1 MAFVPFTGELDP
13 PEKQSSQFVPFTGE
27 LDDADNKDAQFVS
40 FTGKLDSA
48 PVEEAPVADEFAG
61 FFGPTPSAVE
71 PTATVTAPPR
81 VRTARDQEFAAGEEA
96 ITGIKAG
103 AKGLANLP
111 AIFALQTDAGVIG
124 FRQRELDAFAALD
137 RGETITPA
145 QASNMGVDFA
155 RILRYQKAN
164 PEEREKFKVFNQ
176 QSVDTAKVGVQEGLK
191 LYAEFTKEI
200 EKVKGRTPDA
210 TDIETATDFANWLS
224 YNIGSGA
231 VQLAPVILAAVT
243 TGGVGA
249 FGVGTALAGQE
260 TIQNRLQFVLEQT
273 KGQTPQEQAD
283 AVEKY
288 LRETGNTTAL
298 ISLASGALDLAGPV
312 GTILRKQLN
321 KEFGKEAV
329 KYATKTEAAKAALK
343 RTPRELLEEGATGG
357 AQEALQIGGERYLEE
372 QTGDVFSDENI
383 KRVINAAAAEAAGGV
398 AGSGFNVATSVGQ
411 QYVQERAAADLKRQL
426 ADKLRQANAEELG
439 TVFDSLITQIKAEN
453 PGISEIDAT
462 TQAGKRLVTL
472 GGIDRGVTKTRTRRT
487 KPSVPVS
494 SGEEA
499 IGDTTTES
507 TEAGVEAVGVS
518 GAPVGD
524 VGGGAEPTLDTL
536 DPAIKA
542 RAEEIVAE
550 AADLGA
556 TIPMDLA
563 VERAT
568 TELTETTETTPAET
582 TEAAP
587 TKTDFVLSSAYKEV
601 GALQRELNELRKRM
615 LELDSQASSYV
626 SGDKRGRLVTPRKG
640 SERWNE
646 WQNTSKEANKALEEY
661 QKVEQAFKKA
671 SASYLADPANAE
683 EIARIRAEGKPTPA
697 ATPKAAPTETT
708 PAETTAAPAES
719 IVETP
724 ATDPVGFARVQ
735 AIDSFDRR
743 NSSDYSD
750 PEEAIDSGLD
760 NLNDTLTEYGV
771 TDRFVREQAV
781 EAYRNEIA
789 RLKGEAAP
797 TETVSLDQV
806 TSTTSE
812 SELPINP
819 ETGLKPP
826 GRRGRKAVVRTPEEQ
841 AAADAQRKDR
851 QKVGRDAIRTVEKAQ
866 KVIEKPFN
874 QDDYA
879 TLDEAR
885 AAGMELQQERM
896 NALIDAFTILN
907 DRNISPTSKAKQSAK
922 AVVDHPSVDQQERQI
937 AQARASQPQTARSG
951 SLGQFANADLDPSYL
966 VENFDTADKVLAY
979 ILRSG
984 NAFEKLLAQRIKPF
998 LKGVKVVI
1006 VNNPE
1011 TDIPDAKT
1019 RKAFKG
1025 AMGLY
1030 AETGK
1035 DRTIY
1040 LSNLRDLEGIN
1051 NVTFLHEAVH
1061 GATMAQINA
1070 YLEDS
1075 NSVSPQARAAIKDM
1089 QDIMLQA
1096 YKYYAILQAGGRT
1109 DGVTDQLYDLDA
1121 FTDLKE
1127 FVAYGLTQP
1136 EMQTFLRGVP
1146 GKYTFNAK
1154 TTNLGLLT
1162 KFVQSIR
1169 KLFNM
1174 GPQYDS
1180 AFQDLVVVTDQLL
1193 RAEGPQPSQGTIIA
1207 AAKKIKKQNKTL
1219 EKIFKSTNAS
1229 AKNAG
1234 IGQLIMETRN
1244 GKDAIRLLRSVYDA
1258 LTVNAVR
1265 KLSYVFT
1272 TEDVTRWAGDR
1283 IVNLQKVNDAVQ
1295 DMAGMRAKMIRELAE
1310 RVPQW
1315 VKFGQKYE
1323 KGGQTLGDVMNAS
1336 TLLRVDPTQHKD
1348 LTDALNNDTQL
1359 QQLKAAYQAAL
1370 NDPAKTPRQRTA
1382 AKGAVTKRENEL
1394 KTVYQGGTVINPDTG
1409 EKYIIEGWEQLGK
1422 YGKGEGH
1429 EIFSMA
1435 KDAYKDI
1442 FNLHQQLLI
1451 DKITKANIPGQVNN
1465 PSTPKGKL
1473 IAQITQSFQEA
1484 QQLGLY
1490 FPLMRYGNFW
1500 LRIGKGKSGEFYMF
1514 ESATARNNYARKRAE
1529 EAGKDYEDVLA
1540 DQSFEVGDD
1549 LSTIR
1554 NEVVESSQMLKDIFK
1569 ALEDGAVVNPLTG
1582 KAGISDVDAIKDQV
1596 YQMYLM
1602 TLPDKDIRKK
1612 FTHRQGKTG
1621 FSADVLR
1628 NFIVSQ
1634 HTASNQ
1640 LSRLAYADEIRMA
1653 IGSAYAELAGN
1664 PDALKL
1670 RAFVDEIATRA
1681 TAEMTPQVPGEF
1693 NWDQL
1698 ASLGNQAVFYYMLTS
1713 PKSALVQMTQLPIV
1727 GIPVLAAEYGP
1738 VETAK
1743 VTARY
1748 SNLFNKLG
1756 TTKRDAAGNVVTKW
1770 GEPSI
1775 NDSAYVN
1782 KHPDLN
1788 YRKILKR
1795 AWQAGQDKDLFMSTY
1810 ASDMTARAQVPT
1822 AVYKGRLR
1830 RGFRATLDFMGG
1842 AFHHLERIA
1851 RETMYMSAF
1860 ELEFARAKK
1869 QGLND
1874 NQAATKA
1881 IDVATGLV
1889 YEALFNYSQYN
1900 KPRLMKANAAT
1911 KLGTQFMSY
1920 PLQVTSYLVRNF
1932 YGMLPYLNKEDKR
1945 DAAIKFF
1952 GTLFMTGLFAGVVGL
1967 PGYSMILGMA
1977 EGIREL
1983 MRPDME
1989 DEEADEYYDKDDD
2002 GNPLGRRNLKLWAE
2016 EWLIPTY
2023 FGPESDLATALG
2035 LTDEQALTLQRSVK
2049 MGPISALTDLNV
2061 GASTSLDGMWITEE
2075 VPAATSREAWQNFLL
2090 GLAGPFGSMGE
2101 QIFASLDD
2109 FNNGDMNKG
2118 FEKLSPAFIRGLIA
2132 SNRLREEGSQS
2143 SKGDQIRDA
2152 EWYTT
2157 GKLLAQSLGFQ
2168 STEVAEIQKKNFK
2181 AKQLEI
2187 KIGKEKEKV
2196 LARLDKEIRRF
2207 ENNPTDVNEEAVEE
2221 ALLDIE
2227 RYNYKNGHNAISG
2240 ETLAKSIQGRMKRRS
2255 LSIDGLSVSPKQA
2268 PFIYPLVEKTTVP
2281 QE

>member
-155 RILRYQKAN
+155 RIINYQAADPKKRGEYKA
-164 PEEREKFKVFNQ
+164 FNQ
-176 QSVDTAKVGVQEGLK
+176 QSVDKAKVGVQEGLK
-191 LYAEFTKEI
+191 LYAEFTKEM

-312 GTILRKQLN
+312 GTILRKQLS

-329 KYATKTEAAKAALK
+329 KYDTKTQAAKAALK

-383 KRVINAAAAEAAGGV
+383 KRVTNAAAAEAAGGV

-439 TVFDSLITQIKAEN
+439 TVFDALVTQIKAEN

-524 VGGGAEPTLDTL
+524 VGGRTEPVFDTL

-582 TEAAP
+582 AAAP
-587 TKTDFVLSSAYKEV
+587 AAPALPEAKPDEPSMPLSAQS
-601 GALQRELNELRKRM
+601 R
-615 LELDSQASSYV
+615 S
-626 SGDKRGRLVTPRKG
+626 KG
-640 SERWNE
+640 SVSAIPMSLLTSPEALERAAKILSPARPDPENVI
-646 WQNTSKEANKALEEY
+646 KALNLAAERGGLAEW
-661 QKVEQAFKKA
+661 EARAIAFG
-671 SASYLADPANAE
+671 SD
-683 EIARIRAEGKPTPA
+683 T
-697 ATPKAAPTETT
+697 APTETT

-841 AAADAQRKDR
+841 AAAEAQRKSR

-1169 KLFNM
+1169 KMFNM

-1258 LTVNAVR
+1258 LTVSAVR

-1323 KGGQTLGDVMNAS
+1323 KGGQTLGDVMHAS
-1336 TLLRVDPTQHKD
+1336 TLLGVDPTQHKD

-1435 KDAYKDI
+1435 KDAYKDT

-1795 AWQAGQDKDLFMSTY
+1795 AWEAGQDKDLFMSTY

-1952 GTLFMTGLFAGVVGL
+1952 GTIGMTGLFAGVVGL
-1967 PGYSMILGMA
+1967 PG
-1977 EGIREL
+1977 
-1983 MRPDME
+1983 
-1989 DEEADEYYDKDDD
+1989 
-2002 GNPLGRRNLKLWAE
+2002 
-2016 EWLIPTY
+2016 
-2023 FGPESDLATALG
+2023 
-2035 LTDEQALTLQRSVK
+2035 
-2049 MGPISALTDLNV
+2049 
-2061 GASTSLDGMWITEE
+2061 
-2075 VPAATSREAWQNFLL
+2075 
-2090 GLAGPFGSMGE
+2090 
-2101 QIFASLDD
+2101 
-2109 FNNGDMNKG
+2109 
-2118 FEKLSPAFIRGLIA
+2118 IA
-2132 SNRLREEGSQS
+2132 
-2143 SKGDQIRDA
+2143 
-2152 EWYTT
+2152 
-2157 GKLLAQSLGFQ
+2157 
-2168 STEVAEIQKKNFK
+2168 
-2181 AKQLEI
+2181 
-2187 KIGKEKEKV
+2187 
-2196 LARLDKEIRRF
+2196 
-2207 ENNPTDVNEEAVEE
+2207 
-2221 ALLDIE
+2221 
-2227 RYNYKNGHNAISG
+2227 
-2240 ETLAKSIQGRMKRRS
+2240 
-2255 LSIDGLSVSPKQA
+2255 
-2268 PFIYPLVEKTTVP
+2268 
-2281 QE
+2281 

>member
-1 MAFVPFTGELDP
+1 MGNPFE
-13 PEKQSSQFVPFTGE
+13 QFAPKPITKEEINPF
-27 LDDADNKDAQFVS
+27 AQFALQPEVS
-40 FTGKLDSA
+40 AIEADKEEKTNPFAQFTPQSKT

-191 LYAEFTKEI
+191 LYAEFTKEM

-260 TIQNRLQFVLEQT
+260 TIQNRLQFILEQT

-298 ISLASGALDLAGPV
+298 ISLASGLLDLAGPV
-312 GTILRKQLN
+312 GTILRKQLS

-524 VGGGAEPTLDTL
+524 VGGRTEPVLDTL

-587 TKTDFVLSSAYKEV
+587 
-601 GALQRELNELRKRM
+601 
-615 LELDSQASSYV
+615 
-626 SGDKRGRLVTPRKG
+626 
-640 SERWNE
+640 
-646 WQNTSKEANKALEEY
+646 
-661 QKVEQAFKKA
+661 
-671 SASYLADPANAE
+671 
-683 EIARIRAEGKPTPA
+683 A
-697 ATPKAAPTETT
+697 ATT
-708 PAETTAAPAES
+708 APAES

-1154 TTNLGLLT
+1154 TTNLGLL
-1162 KFVQSIR
+1162 
-1169 KLFNM
+1169 
-1174 GPQYDS
+1174 
-1180 AFQDLVVVTDQLL
+1180 
-1193 RAEGPQPSQGTIIA
+1193 IIA

-1822 AVYKGRLR
+1822 AVYKGRFR

>member
-1 MAFVPFTGELDP
+1 MRFVPLEEDEGKPQPQGL
-13 PEKQSSQFVPFTGE
+13 QLNFVP
-27 LDDADNKDAQFVS
+27 LDEE
-40 FTGKLDSA
+40 

-191 LYAEFTKEI
+191 LYAEFTKEM

-260 TIQNRLQFVLEQT
+260 TIQNRLQFILEQT

-298 ISLASGALDLAGPV
+298 ISLASGLLDLAGPV
-312 GTILRKQLN
+312 GTILRKQLS

-357 AQEALQIGGERYLEE
+357 AQEALQIGGEFYLEE
-372 QTGDVFSDENI
+372 QVGDVFSDENI
-383 KRVINAAAAEAAGGV
+383 DRLINAAAAEAVGGV

-411 QYVQERAAADLKRQL
+411 QMIDQRVAKELNRQL
-426 ADKLRQANAEELG
+426 NAAFKKANADELAL
-439 TVFDSLITQIKAEN
+439 FFESLVAQVKAEN
-453 PGISEIDAT
+453 PGMSEIDAHKA
-462 TQAGKRLVTL
+462 AGRRLMNS
-472 GGIDRGVTKTRTRRT
+472 GGIDRGTTKTRTRRT

-568 TELTETTETTPAET
+568 TELTET
-582 TEAAP
+582 
-587 TKTDFVLSSAYKEV
+587 
-601 GALQRELNELRKRM
+601 
-615 LELDSQASSYV
+615 
-626 SGDKRGRLVTPRKG
+626 
-640 SERWNE
+640 
-646 WQNTSKEANKALEEY
+646 
-661 QKVEQAFKKA
+661 
-671 SASYLADPANAE
+671 
-683 EIARIRAEGKPTPA
+683 
-697 ATPKAAPTETT
+697 TETT

-841 AAADAQRKDR
+841 AAAEAQRKDR

-1051 NVTFLHEAVH
+1051 NVTFLHEVVH

-1070 YLEDS
+1070 YLEDP

-1169 KLFNM
+1169 KMFNM

-1193 RAEGPQPSQGTIIA
+1193 RAEGPQPSQTPQGTITA
-1207 AAKKIKKQNKTL
+1207 PAKKVQAANKTL
-1219 EKIFKSTNAS
+1219 LKILRSNQSTDLN
-1229 AKNAG
+1229 KG
-1234 IGQLIMETRN
+1234 IGQLFFETRN
-1244 GKDAIRLLRSVYDA
+1244 LKDAIRLLKAAYGA
-1258 LTVNAVR
+1258 LDVAKLKYTLGTLTTDDITRWIGDDIVNIKVVNNAV
-1265 KLSYVFT
+1265 
-1272 TEDVTRWAGDR
+1272 E
-1283 IVNLQKVNDAVQ
+1283 
-1295 DMAGMRAKMIRELAE
+1295 DMAGMRAKMIRELSE
-1310 RVPQW
+1310 KVPEW
-1315 VKFGQKYE
+1315 IKFIRNYE
-1323 KGGQTLGDVMNAS
+1323 EGGRILGDVMNAS
-1336 TLLRVDPTQHKD
+1336 TLLRIDPSLHKD
-1348 LTDALNNDTQL
+1348 LADALQNDIEIQR
-1359 QQLKAAYQAAL
+1359 LKAEYKAAL
-1370 NDPAKTPRQRTA
+1370 ADPNKTPQQR
-1382 AKGAVTKRENEL
+1382 GAVKALITKRENNL
-1394 KTVYQGGTVINPDTG
+1394 KVVYEGGTVPNPDTG
-1409 EKYIIEGWEQLGK
+1409 EKYVIRGWNKLGTYDK
-1422 YGKGEGH
+1422 GKGH
-1429 EIFSMA
+1429 KIYIMA
-1435 KDAYKDI
+1435 RDAYKDI
-1442 FNLHQQLLI
+1442 FNTHQKLLI
-1451 DKITKANIPGQVNN
+1451 EKITNSNIPGQVNN

-1473 IAQITQSFQEA
+1473 MAEITQSFQET

-1490 FPLMRYGNFW
+1490 FPLMRYGPFH
-1500 LRIGKGKSGEFYMF
+1500 LRIGKGKQEQVYMF
-1514 ESATARNNYARKRAE
+1514 ESATARNNYAFKRADE
-1529 EAGKDYEDVLA
+1529 MGKKYKDLISDQTFKVSDDV
-1540 DQSFEVGDD
+1540 QG
-1549 LSTIR
+1549 IR
-1554 NEVVESSQMLKDIFK
+1554 NQIVESSQTLKSIFK
-1569 ALEDGAVVNPLTG
+1569 ALEDGSVIDPVTG

-1634 HTASNQ
+1634 HTAANQ
-1640 LSRLAYADEIRMA
+1640 LSRLAYADKIRLG
-1653 IGSAYAELAGN
+1653 IGAAYAELAGN

-1670 RAFVDEIATRA
+1670 STFVDEISLRA
-1681 TAEMTPQVPGEF
+1681 QAEMQPSSTEGL
-1693 NWDQL
+1693 NLDKL
-1698 ASLGNQAVFYYMLTS
+1698 ATIGNQITFFYLLTA
-1713 PKSALVQMTQLPIV
+1713 PKSAIAQMTQLPMV
-1727 GIPVLAAEYGP
+1727 GIPVLSAEYGP

-1743 VTARY
+1743 VVARY

-1756 TTKRDAAGNVVTKW
+1756 TAKRDANGNIVTNW
-1770 GEPSI
+1770 GEPSV
-1775 NDSAYVN
+1775 NDSSYIN
-1782 KHPDLN
+1782 KHPDPV
-1788 YRKILKR
+1788 YRAQLKR
-1795 AWQAGQDKDLFMSTY
+1795 AWQAGQDKDLYMSTFT
-1810 ASDMTARAQVPT
+1810 ADMTGRAKVPT
-1822 AVYKGRLR
+1822 AVY
-1830 RGFRATLDFMGG
+1830 RGLPSRIIRSTMNFMSG
-1842 AFHHLERIA
+1842 AFHHSERIT
-1851 RETMYMSAF
+1851 RELMYMSAF
-1860 ELEFARAKK
+1860 ELEYARATKK
-1869 QGLND
+1869 GLSPKD
-1874 NQAATKA
+1874 AGDKGIAAATKLQ
-1881 IDVATGLV
+1881 ID
-1889 YEALFNYSQYN
+1889 ALFNYSQYN
-1900 KPRLMKANAAT
+1900 KPRYMKGPIAKT
-1911 KLGTQFMSY
+1911 FTQFMTFAI
-1920 PLQVTSYLVRNF
+1920 QMTSFMVRNF
-1932 YGMLPYLNKEDKR
+1932 YNHIRITATMQERKE
-1945 DAAIKFF
+1945 AAIMFY
-1952 GTLFMTGLFAGVVGL
+1952 GTMLSAGLFAGVPGLWGYSLIVGL
-1967 PGYSMILGMA
+1967 LEGM
-1977 EGIREL
+1977 REAF
-1983 MRPDME
+1983 RPDME
-1989 DEEADEYYDKDDD
+1989 DEEEADPFYDVNDS
-2002 GNPLGRRNLKLWAE
+2002 GNPLGYRSLDNWFRTWY
-2016 EWLIPTY
+2016 IPTY
-2023 FGPESDLATALG
+2023 FGRGSDFADYFN
-2035 LTDEQALTLQRSVK
+2035 LTDKQAEVLQRSIT
-2049 MGPISALTDLNV
+2049 MGPISALTDLNI
-2061 GASTSLDGMWITEE
+2061 GSSTSLDGMFLRDSIPTEK
-2075 VPAATSREAWQNFLL
+2075 F
-2090 GLAGPFGSMGE
+2090 
-2101 QIFASLDD
+2101 
-2109 FNNGDMNKG
+2109 
-2118 FEKLSPAFIRGLIA
+2118 
-2132 SNRLREEGSQS
+2132 
-2143 SKGDQIRDA
+2143 
-2152 EWYTT
+2152 
-2157 GKLLAQSLGFQ
+2157 
-2168 STEVAEIQKKNFK
+2168 
-2181 AKQLEI
+2181 
-2187 KIGKEKEKV
+2187 
-2196 LARLDKEIRRF
+2196 
-2207 ENNPTDVNEEAVEE
+2207 
-2221 ALLDIE
+2221 
-2227 RYNYKNGHNAISG
+2227 
-2240 ETLAKSIQGRMKRRS
+2240 
-2255 LSIDGLSVSPKQA
+2255 
-2268 PFIYPLVEKTTVP
+2268 
-2281 QE
+2281 

>member
-27 LDDADNKDAQFVS
+27 LDDADNKDVQFVS

-48 PVEEAPVADEFAG
+48 PVEEAPVVDEFAG

-81 VRTARDQEFAAGEEA
+81 VRTAQDQEFAAGEEA

-191 LYAEFTKEI
+191 LYAEFTKEM

-298 ISLASGALDLAGPV
+298 ISLASGLLDLAGPV

-357 AQEALQIGGERYLEE
+357 AQEILQIGGERYLEE

-524 VGGGAEPTLDTL
+524 VGGRTEPVFDTL

-568 TELTETTETTPAET
+568 TELTET
-582 TEAAP
+582 
-587 TKTDFVLSSAYKEV
+587 
-601 GALQRELNELRKRM
+601 
-615 LELDSQASSYV
+615 
-626 SGDKRGRLVTPRKG
+626 
-640 SERWNE
+640 
-646 WQNTSKEANKALEEY
+646 
-661 QKVEQAFKKA
+661 
-671 SASYLADPANAE
+671 
-683 EIARIRAEGKPTPA
+683 
-697 ATPKAAPTETT
+697 TETT

-841 AAADAQRKDR
+841 AAAEAQRKSR

-922 AVVDHPSVDQQERQI
+922 AVVDHPSVDRQERQI

-951 SLGQFANADLDPSYL
+951 SLGQFANSDLDPTYL

-979 ILRSG
+979 ILRTG

-1089 QDIMLQA
+1089 QDISSL
-1096 YKYYAILQAGGRT
+1096 R
-1109 DGVTDQLYDLDA
+1109 
-1121 FTDLKE
+1121 LK
-1127 FVAYGLTQP
+1127 
-1136 EMQTFLRGVP
+1136 
-1146 GKYTFNAK
+1146 
-1154 TTNLGLLT
+1154 
-1162 KFVQSIR
+1162 
-1169 KLFNM
+1169 KLK
-1174 GPQYDS
+1174 P
-1180 AFQDLVVVTDQLL
+1180 
-1193 RAEGPQPSQGTIIA
+1193 
-1207 AAKKIKKQNKTL
+1207 K
-1219 EKIFKSTNAS
+1219 
-1229 AKNAG
+1229 
-1234 IGQLIMETRN
+1234 
-1244 GKDAIRLLRSVYDA
+1244 
-1258 LTVNAVR
+1258 
-1265 KLSYVFT
+1265 
-1272 TEDVTRWAGDR
+1272 
-1283 IVNLQKVNDAVQ
+1283 
-1295 DMAGMRAKMIRELAE
+1295 
-1310 RVPQW
+1310 
-1315 VKFGQKYE
+1315 
-1323 KGGQTLGDVMNAS
+1323 
-1336 TLLRVDPTQHKD
+1336 
-1348 LTDALNNDTQL
+1348 
-1359 QQLKAAYQAAL
+1359 
-1370 NDPAKTPRQRTA
+1370 
-1382 AKGAVTKRENEL
+1382 TKR
-1394 KTVYQGGTVINPDTG
+1394 
-1409 EKYIIEGWEQLGK
+1409 
-1422 YGKGEGH
+1422 
-1429 EIFSMA
+1429 
-1435 KDAYKDI
+1435 
-1442 FNLHQQLLI
+1442 
-1451 DKITKANIPGQVNN
+1451 
-1465 PSTPKGKL
+1465 
-1473 IAQITQSFQEA
+1473 
-1484 QQLGLY
+1484 
-1490 FPLMRYGNFW
+1490 
-1500 LRIGKGKSGEFYMF
+1500 
-1514 ESATARNNYARKRAE
+1514 
-1529 EAGKDYEDVLA
+1529 
-1540 DQSFEVGDD
+1540 
-1549 LSTIR
+1549 
-1554 NEVVESSQMLKDIFK
+1554 
-1569 ALEDGAVVNPLTG
+1569 
-1582 KAGISDVDAIKDQV
+1582 
-1596 YQMYLM
+1596 
-1602 TLPDKDIRKK
+1602 
-1612 FTHRQGKTG
+1612 
-1621 FSADVLR
+1621 
-1628 NFIVSQ
+1628 
-1634 HTASNQ
+1634 
-1640 LSRLAYADEIRMA
+1640 
-1653 IGSAYAELAGN
+1653 
-1664 PDALKL
+1664 
-1670 RAFVDEIATRA
+1670 
-1681 TAEMTPQVPGEF
+1681 
-1693 NWDQL
+1693 
-1698 ASLGNQAVFYYMLTS
+1698 
-1713 PKSALVQMTQLPIV
+1713 
-1727 GIPVLAAEYGP
+1727 
-1738 VETAK
+1738 
-1743 VTARY
+1743 
-1748 SNLFNKLG
+1748 
-1756 TTKRDAAGNVVTKW
+1756 
-1770 GEPSI
+1770 
-1775 NDSAYVN
+1775 
-1782 KHPDLN
+1782 
-1788 YRKILKR
+1788 
-1795 AWQAGQDKDLFMSTY
+1795 
-1810 ASDMTARAQVPT
+1810 
-1822 AVYKGRLR
+1822 
-1830 RGFRATLDFMGG
+1830 
-1842 AFHHLERIA
+1842 
-1851 RETMYMSAF
+1851 
-1860 ELEFARAKK
+1860 
-1869 QGLND
+1869 
-1874 NQAATKA
+1874 
-1881 IDVATGLV
+1881 
-1889 YEALFNYSQYN
+1889 
-1900 KPRLMKANAAT
+1900 
-1911 KLGTQFMSY
+1911 
-1920 PLQVTSYLVRNF
+1920 
-1932 YGMLPYLNKEDKR
+1932 
-1945 DAAIKFF
+1945 
-1952 GTLFMTGLFAGVVGL
+1952 
-1967 PGYSMILGMA
+1967 
-1977 EGIREL
+1977 
-1983 MRPDME
+1983 
-1989 DEEADEYYDKDDD
+1989 
-2002 GNPLGRRNLKLWAE
+2002 
-2016 EWLIPTY
+2016 
-2023 FGPESDLATALG
+2023 
-2035 LTDEQALTLQRSVK
+2035 
-2049 MGPISALTDLNV
+2049 
-2061 GASTSLDGMWITEE
+2061 
-2075 VPAATSREAWQNFLL
+2075 
-2090 GLAGPFGSMGE
+2090 
-2101 QIFASLDD
+2101 
-2109 FNNGDMNKG
+2109 
-2118 FEKLSPAFIRGLIA
+2118 
-2132 SNRLREEGSQS
+2132 
-2143 SKGDQIRDA
+2143 
-2152 EWYTT
+2152 
-2157 GKLLAQSLGFQ
+2157 
-2168 STEVAEIQKKNFK
+2168 
-2181 AKQLEI
+2181 
-2187 KIGKEKEKV
+2187 
-2196 LARLDKEIRRF
+2196 
-2207 ENNPTDVNEEAVEE
+2207 
-2221 ALLDIE
+2221 
-2227 RYNYKNGHNAISG
+2227 
-2240 ETLAKSIQGRMKRRS
+2240 
-2255 LSIDGLSVSPKQA
+2255 
-2268 PFIYPLVEKTTVP
+2268 
-2281 QE
+2281 

>member
-1051 NVTFLHEAVH
+1051 NVTFLH
-1061 GATMAQINA
+1061 
-1070 YLEDS
+1070 
-1075 NSVSPQARAAIKDM
+1075 
-1089 QDIMLQA
+1089 
-1096 YKYYAILQAGGRT
+1096 
-1109 DGVTDQLYDLDA
+1109 
-1121 FTDLKE
+1121 
-1127 FVAYGLTQP
+1127 
-1136 EMQTFLRGVP
+1136 
-1146 GKYTFNAK
+1146 
-1154 TTNLGLLT
+1154 
-1162 KFVQSIR
+1162 
-1169 KLFNM
+1169 
-1174 GPQYDS
+1174 
-1180 AFQDLVVVTDQLL
+1180 
-1193 RAEGPQPSQGTIIA
+1193 IIA

-1989 DEEADEYYDKDDD
+1989 DEEADEYYDEDDD

>member
-1 MAFVPFTGELDP
+1 
-13 PEKQSSQFVPFTGE
+13 
-27 LDDADNKDAQFVS
+27 
-40 FTGKLDSA
+40 
-48 PVEEAPVADEFAG
+48 
-61 FFGPTPSAVE
+61 
-71 PTATVTAPPR
+71 
-81 VRTARDQEFAAGEEA
+81 
-96 ITGIKAG
+96 
-103 AKGLANLP
+103 
-111 AIFALQTDAGVIG
+111 
-124 FRQRELDAFAALD
+124 
-137 RGETITPA
+137 
-145 QASNMGVDFA
+145 
-155 RILRYQKAN
+155 
-164 PEEREKFKVFNQ
+164 
-176 QSVDTAKVGVQEGLK
+176 
-191 LYAEFTKEI
+191 
-200 EKVKGRTPDA
+200 
-210 TDIETATDFANWLS
+210 
-224 YNIGSGA
+224 
-231 VQLAPVILAAVT
+231 
-243 TGGVGA
+243 
-249 FGVGTALAGQE
+249 
-260 TIQNRLQFVLEQT
+260 
-273 KGQTPQEQAD
+273 
-283 AVEKY
+283 
-288 LRETGNTTAL
+288 
-298 ISLASGALDLAGPV
+298 
-312 GTILRKQLN
+312 
-321 KEFGKEAV
+321 
-329 KYATKTEAAKAALK
+329 
-343 RTPRELLEEGATGG
+343 
-357 AQEALQIGGERYLEE
+357 
-372 QTGDVFSDENI
+372 
-383 KRVINAAAAEAAGGV
+383 
-398 AGSGFNVATSVGQ
+398 
-411 QYVQERAAADLKRQL
+411 
-426 ADKLRQANAEELG
+426 
-439 TVFDSLITQIKAEN
+439 
-453 PGISEIDAT
+453 
-462 TQAGKRLVTL
+462 
-472 GGIDRGVTKTRTRRT
+472 
-487 KPSVPVS
+487 
-494 SGEEA
+494 
-499 IGDTTTES
+499 
-507 TEAGVEAVGVS
+507 
-518 GAPVGD
+518 
-524 VGGGAEPTLDTL
+524 
-536 DPAIKA
+536 
-542 RAEEIVAE
+542 
-550 AADLGA
+550 
-556 TIPMDLA
+556 
-563 VERAT
+563 
-568 TELTETTETTPAET
+568 
-582 TEAAP
+582 
-587 TKTDFVLSSAYKEV
+587 
-601 GALQRELNELRKRM
+601 
-615 LELDSQASSYV
+615 
-626 SGDKRGRLVTPRKG
+626 
-640 SERWNE
+640 
-646 WQNTSKEANKALEEY
+646 
-661 QKVEQAFKKA
+661 
-671 SASYLADPANAE
+671 
-683 EIARIRAEGKPTPA
+683 
-697 ATPKAAPTETT
+697 
-708 PAETTAAPAES
+708 
-719 IVETP
+719 
-724 ATDPVGFARVQ
+724 
-735 AIDSFDRR
+735 
-743 NSSDYSD
+743 
-750 PEEAIDSGLD
+750 
-760 NLNDTLTEYGV
+760 
-771 TDRFVREQAV
+771 
-781 EAYRNEIA
+781 
-789 RLKGEAAP
+789 
-797 TETVSLDQV
+797 
-806 TSTTSE
+806 
-812 SELPINP
+812 
-819 ETGLKPP
+819 
-826 GRRGRKAVVRTPEEQ
+826 
-841 AAADAQRKDR
+841 
-851 QKVGRDAIRTVEKAQ
+851 
-866 KVIEKPFN
+866 
-874 QDDYA
+874 
-879 TLDEAR
+879 
-885 AAGMELQQERM
+885 
-896 NALIDAFTILN
+896 
-907 DRNISPTSKAKQSAK
+907 
-922 AVVDHPSVDQQERQI
+922 
-937 AQARASQPQTARSG
+937 
-951 SLGQFANADLDPSYL
+951 
-966 VENFDTADKVLAY
+966 
-979 ILRSG
+979 
-984 NAFEKLLAQRIKPF
+984 
-998 LKGVKVVI
+998 
-1006 VNNPE
+1006 
-1011 TDIPDAKT
+1011 
-1019 RKAFKG
+1019 
-1025 AMGLY
+1025 
-1030 AETGK
+1030 
-1035 DRTIY
+1035 
-1040 LSNLRDLEGIN
+1040 
-1051 NVTFLHEAVH
+1051 
-1061 GATMAQINA
+1061 
-1070 YLEDS
+1070 
-1075 NSVSPQARAAIKDM
+1075 
-1089 QDIMLQA
+1089 
-1096 YKYYAILQAGGRT
+1096 
-1109 DGVTDQLYDLDA
+1109 
-1121 FTDLKE
+1121 
-1127 FVAYGLTQP
+1127 
-1136 EMQTFLRGVP
+1136 
-1146 GKYTFNAK
+1146 
-1154 TTNLGLLT
+1154 
-1162 KFVQSIR
+1162 
-1169 KLFNM
+1169 
-1174 GPQYDS
+1174 
-1180 AFQDLVVVTDQLL
+1180 
-1193 RAEGPQPSQGTIIA
+1193 
-1207 AAKKIKKQNKTL
+1207 
-1219 EKIFKSTNAS
+1219 
-1229 AKNAG
+1229 
-1234 IGQLIMETRN
+1234 METRN

-1323 KGGQTLGDVMNAS
+1323 KGGQTLGDVMHAS
-1336 TLLRVDPTQHKD
+1336 TLLGVDPTQHKD

-1435 KDAYKDI
+1435 KDAYKDT

-1989 DEEADEYYDKDDD
+1989 DEEADEYYDEDDD

>member
-1 MAFVPFTGELDP
+1 MRFVPLEEDEGKPQPQGL
-13 PEKQSSQFVPFTGE
+13 QLNFVP
-27 LDDADNKDAQFVS
+27 LDEE
-40 FTGKLDSA
+40 

-191 LYAEFTKEI
+191 LYAEFTKEM

-260 TIQNRLQFVLEQT
+260 TIQNRLQFILEQT
-273 KGQTPQEQAD
+273 KEQTPQEQAD

-298 ISLASGALDLAGPV
+298 ISLASGLLDLAGPV
-312 GTILRKQLN
+312 GTILRKQLS

-329 KYATKTEAAKAALK
+329 KYDTKTQAAKAALK

-439 TVFDSLITQIKAEN
+439 TVFDALVTQIKAEN

-524 VGGGAEPTLDTL
+524 VGGRTEPVFDTL

-587 TKTDFVLSSAYKEV
+587 
-601 GALQRELNELRKRM
+601 
-615 LELDSQASSYV
+615 
-626 SGDKRGRLVTPRKG
+626 
-640 SERWNE
+640 
-646 WQNTSKEANKALEEY
+646 
-661 QKVEQAFKKA
+661 
-671 SASYLADPANAE
+671 
-683 EIARIRAEGKPTPA
+683 A
-697 ATPKAAPTETT
+697 ATT
-708 PAETTAAPAES
+708 APAES

-724 ATDPVGFARVQ
+724 GTDPIGFARAQ
-735 AIDSFDRR
+735 ATDSFDRR

-1169 KLFNM
+1169 KMFNM

-1323 KGGQTLGDVMNAS
+1323 KGGQTLGDVMHAS
-1336 TLLRVDPTQHKD
+1336 TLLGVDPTQHKD

-1435 KDAYKDI
+1435 KDAYKDT

-1795 AWQAGQDKDLFMSTY
+1795 AWEAGQDKDLFMSTY

-1830 RGFRATLDFMGG
+1830 RSTRAVFDFMGG

-1920 PLQVTSYLVRNF
+1920 PLQATSYLVRNF
-1932 YGMLPYLNKEDKR
+1932 YGMLPYLNKEGKR

-1952 GTLFMTGLFAGVVGL
+1952 GTIGMTGLFAGVVGL

-1989 DEEADEYYDKDDD
+1989 DEEADEYYDEDDD
-2002 GNPLGRRNLKLWAE
+2002 GNPLGRRNLKLWFE

-2035 LTDEQALTLQRSVK
+2035 LTDEQAFTLQRSVK
-2049 MGPISALTDLNV
+2049 MGPISALTDLNIGSSV
-2061 GASTSLDGMWITEE
+2061 SLDGMWFREE

-2101 QIFASLDD
+2101 QFFASLDD

-2196 LARLDKEIRRF
+2196 LARLDKEIQRF

>member
-1 MAFVPFTGELDP
+1 MGNPFE
-13 PEKQSSQFVPFTGE
+13 QFAPKPITKEEINPF
-27 LDDADNKDAQFVS
+27 AQFALQPEVS
-40 FTGKLDSA
+40 AIEADKEEKTNPFAQFAPQSKT
-48 PVEEAPVADEFAG
+48 PVEEAPVVDEFAG

-191 LYAEFTKEI
+191 LYAEFTKEM

-260 TIQNRLQFVLEQT
+260 TIQNRLQFILEQT

-298 ISLASGALDLAGPV
+298 ISLASGLLDLAGPV
-312 GTILRKQLN
+312 GTILRKQLS

-357 AQEALQIGGERYLEE
+357 AQEALQIGGEFYLEE
-372 QTGDVFSDENI
+372 QVGDVFSDENI
-383 KRVINAAAAEAAGGV
+383 DRLINAAAAEAVGGV

-411 QYVQERAAADLKRQL
+411 QMIDQRVAKELNRQL
-426 ADKLRQANAEELG
+426 NAAFKKANADELAL
-439 TVFDSLITQIKAEN
+439 FFESLVAQVKAEN
-453 PGISEIDAT
+453 PGMSEIDAHKA
-462 TQAGKRLVTL
+462 AGRRLMNS
-472 GGIDRGVTKTRTRRT
+472 GGIDRGTTKTRTRRT

-524 VGGGAEPTLDTL
+524 VGGRTEPALDTL

-697 ATPKAAPTETT
+697 ATPKAAPTEPT

-1051 NVTFLHEAVH
+1051 NVTFLHEVVH

-1070 YLEDS
+1070 YLEDP

-1162 KFVQSIR
+1162 KFVSPHR
-1169 KLFNM
+1169 L
-1174 GPQYDS
+1174 
-1180 AFQDLVVVTDQLL
+1180 
-1193 RAEGPQPSQGTIIA
+1193 
-1207 AAKKIKKQNKTL
+1207 KK
-1219 EKIFKSTNAS
+1219 FK
-1229 AKNAG
+1229 
-1234 IGQLIMETRN
+1234 
-1244 GKDAIRLLRSVYDA
+1244 
-1258 LTVNAVR
+1258 
-1265 KLSYVFT
+1265 
-1272 TEDVTRWAGDR
+1272 
-1283 IVNLQKVNDAVQ
+1283 
-1295 DMAGMRAKMIRELAE
+1295 
-1310 RVPQW
+1310 
-1315 VKFGQKYE
+1315 
-1323 KGGQTLGDVMNAS
+1323 
-1336 TLLRVDPTQHKD
+1336 
-1348 LTDALNNDTQL
+1348 
-1359 QQLKAAYQAAL
+1359 
-1370 NDPAKTPRQRTA
+1370 PR
-1382 AKGAVTKRENEL
+1382 TKRFL
-1394 KTVYQGGTVINPDTG
+1394 KFFVLINP
-1409 EKYIIEGWEQLGK
+1409 
-1422 YGKGEGH
+1422 
-1429 EIFSMA
+1429 
-1435 KDAYKDI
+1435 
-1442 FNLHQQLLI
+1442 
-1451 DKITKANIPGQVNN
+1451 
-1465 PSTPKGKL
+1465 
-1473 IAQITQSFQEA
+1473 QI
-1484 QQLGLY
+1484 
-1490 FPLMRYGNFW
+1490 
-1500 LRIGKGKSGEFYMF
+1500 
-1514 ESATARNNYARKRAE
+1514 
-1529 EAGKDYEDVLA
+1529 
-1540 DQSFEVGDD
+1540 
-1549 LSTIR
+1549 
-1554 NEVVESSQMLKDIFK
+1554 
-1569 ALEDGAVVNPLTG
+1569 
-1582 KAGISDVDAIKDQV
+1582 
-1596 YQMYLM
+1596 
-1602 TLPDKDIRKK
+1602 
-1612 FTHRQGKTG
+1612 
-1621 FSADVLR
+1621 
-1628 NFIVSQ
+1628 
-1634 HTASNQ
+1634 
-1640 LSRLAYADEIRMA
+1640 
-1653 IGSAYAELAGN
+1653 
-1664 PDALKL
+1664 
-1670 RAFVDEIATRA
+1670 
-1681 TAEMTPQVPGEF
+1681 
-1693 NWDQL
+1693 
-1698 ASLGNQAVFYYMLTS
+1698 
-1713 PKSALVQMTQLPIV
+1713 
-1727 GIPVLAAEYGP
+1727 
-1738 VETAK
+1738 
-1743 VTARY
+1743 
-1748 SNLFNKLG
+1748 
-1756 TTKRDAAGNVVTKW
+1756 
-1770 GEPSI
+1770 
-1775 NDSAYVN
+1775 
-1782 KHPDLN
+1782 
-1788 YRKILKR
+1788 
-1795 AWQAGQDKDLFMSTY
+1795 
-1810 ASDMTARAQVPT
+1810 
-1822 AVYKGRLR
+1822 
-1830 RGFRATLDFMGG
+1830 
-1842 AFHHLERIA
+1842 
-1851 RETMYMSAF
+1851 
-1860 ELEFARAKK
+1860 
-1869 QGLND
+1869 
-1874 NQAATKA
+1874 
-1881 IDVATGLV
+1881 
-1889 YEALFNYSQYN
+1889 
-1900 KPRLMKANAAT
+1900 
-1911 KLGTQFMSY
+1911 
-1920 PLQVTSYLVRNF
+1920 
-1932 YGMLPYLNKEDKR
+1932 
-1945 DAAIKFF
+1945 
-1952 GTLFMTGLFAGVVGL
+1952 
-1967 PGYSMILGMA
+1967 
-1977 EGIREL
+1977 
-1983 MRPDME
+1983 
-1989 DEEADEYYDKDDD
+1989 
-2002 GNPLGRRNLKLWAE
+2002 
-2016 EWLIPTY
+2016 
-2023 FGPESDLATALG
+2023 
-2035 LTDEQALTLQRSVK
+2035 
-2049 MGPISALTDLNV
+2049 
-2061 GASTSLDGMWITEE
+2061 
-2075 VPAATSREAWQNFLL
+2075 
-2090 GLAGPFGSMGE
+2090 
-2101 QIFASLDD
+2101 
-2109 FNNGDMNKG
+2109 
-2118 FEKLSPAFIRGLIA
+2118 
-2132 SNRLREEGSQS
+2132 
-2143 SKGDQIRDA
+2143 
-2152 EWYTT
+2152 
-2157 GKLLAQSLGFQ
+2157 
-2168 STEVAEIQKKNFK
+2168 
-2181 AKQLEI
+2181 
-2187 KIGKEKEKV
+2187 
-2196 LARLDKEIRRF
+2196 
-2207 ENNPTDVNEEAVEE
+2207 
-2221 ALLDIE
+2221 
-2227 RYNYKNGHNAISG
+2227 
-2240 ETLAKSIQGRMKRRS
+2240 
-2255 LSIDGLSVSPKQA
+2255 
-2268 PFIYPLVEKTTVP
+2268 
-2281 QE
+2281 